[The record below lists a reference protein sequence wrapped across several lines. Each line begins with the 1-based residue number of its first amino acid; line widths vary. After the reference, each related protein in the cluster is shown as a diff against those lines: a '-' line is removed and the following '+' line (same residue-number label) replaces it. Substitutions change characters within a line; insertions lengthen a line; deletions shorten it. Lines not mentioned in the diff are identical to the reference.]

1 MNKETQS
8 LRVLYK
14 NLFTRLKEL
23 IINPTKAWNE
33 ILEEKTQVNE
43 ILAQFSLPLIGAYTL
58 ATFVGYLFSHQGW
71 AFNLSLRDAVFTFSS
86 CFFGLYLGWFILT
99 KLLPTFGLNESKET
113 IFKLVAYPSMVIY
126 LVGTLNRLVP
136 ETYFFAFLQLFAGYI
151 VWKGIEIL
159 NVSTKESKLLH
170 TIVITLILLLLPYAI
185 GEVLFRLS
193 PI

>member
-33 ILEEKTQVNE
+33 ILQEKTQVND
-43 ILAQFSLPLIGAYTL
+43 ILAQFSLPLMGIYTF
-58 ATFVGYLFSHQGW
+58 AVFVGYLFSHQGW

-86 CFFGLYLGWFILT
+86 CFFGLYLGWLLLT
-99 KLLPTFGLNESKET
+99 KLLPTFGFNESKET
-113 IFKLVAYPSMVIY
+113 VFKLVAYPSMVIY

-136 ETYFFAFLQLFAGYI
+136 ETYFFVFLQLYAGYL
-151 VWKGIEIL
+151 VWKGIEVV
-159 NVSTKESKLLH
+159 NSSAKDSKILH
-170 TIVITLILLLLPYAI
+170 TIVITLILLLLPFAI